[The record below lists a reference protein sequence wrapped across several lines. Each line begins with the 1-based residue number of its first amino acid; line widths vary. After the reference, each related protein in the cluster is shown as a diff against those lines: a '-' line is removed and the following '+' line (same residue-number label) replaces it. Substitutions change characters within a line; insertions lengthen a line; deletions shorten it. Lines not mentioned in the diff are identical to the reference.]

1 MTKIV
6 FLDEYSLGDMDLTP
20 IKELGEYV
28 GYDRTSKEQVLERCK
43 GAEVVICNKTLLRAE
58 TLRALPDLRF
68 VAIAA
73 TGMNNV
79 DLEVAAEL
87 GIGVKNVA
95 GYSTS
100 SVAEATLTFALSLFK
115 NTAYFDQYFK
125 GGAYA
130 ATEDIFHFGRPVR
143 QLRGSKWGVIGMGAI
158 GREVAR
164 LATAF
169 GCEVAYTSTS
179 GAVRQEEYP
188 QKPLTELLG
197 WADVISIHCPLTP
210 ATKGLIGEK
219 ELAMMKPTSI
229 IINVARGG
237 IINEEALAKALNDK
251 IIAGAGLD
259 VFSREPLHT
268 SPLYEL
274 SDNFALMASPHTAW
288 AADEARKVLIKKIA
302 DNISEYLKGRS

>member
-1 MTKIV
+1 MAKIV

-20 IKELGEYV
+20 IKSLGEYV
-28 GYDRTSKEQVLERCK
+28 EYDRTSKEQVLEHCK
-43 GAEVVICNKTLLRAE
+43 GAEVVICNKTLLRDE

-68 VAIAA
+68 IAIAA

-79 DLEVAAEL
+79 DLDTAAEL

-95 GYSTS
+95 GYSTH
-100 SVAEATLTFALSLFK
+100 SVAEATMTFALSLFK
-115 NTAYFDQYFK
+115 NTAYFDNYFK
-125 GGAYA
+125 SGAYA

-179 GAVRQEEYP
+179 GAVRKEDYP
-188 QKPLTELLG
+188 QMPLEELLA
-197 WADVISIHCPLTP
+197 WADVVSIHCPLTP

-219 ELAMMKPTSI
+219 ELKSMKPTSI

-237 IINEEALAKALNDK
+237 IIDEAALAKALDEK
-251 IIAGAGLD
+251 VIAGAGLD
-259 VFSREPLHT
+259 VFSREPLHE
-268 SPLYEL
+268 SPLYDL
-274 SDNFALMASPHTAW
+274 ADNYSLVAAPHTAW
-288 AADEARKVLIKKIA
+288 AADVARKELIQRIA
-302 DNISEYLKGRS
+302 ENISDYLNNK

>member
-1 MTKIV
+1 MAKIA
-6 FLDEYSLGDMDLTP
+6 FLDEYSLGDMDLSP
-20 IKELGEYV
+20 IKNLGEYV

-43 GAEVVICNKTLLRAE
+43 DAEVVICNKTVLRGE
-58 TLRALPDLRF
+58 TLRALPNLRF

-79 DLEVAAEL
+79 DLDVAAEL

-100 SVAEATLTFALSLFK
+100 SVAEATMTFALSLLK
-115 NTAYFDQYFK
+115 NTEYFDNYFK
-125 GGAYA
+125 SGAYA

-143 QLRGSKWGVIGMGAI
+143 QLRGSNWGVIGMGAI

-164 LATAF
+164 LASAF

-179 GAVRQEEYP
+179 GAARKEEYP
-188 QKPLTELLG
+188 QMPLEELLA
-197 WADVISIHCPLTP
+197 WADVVSIHCPLTP

-219 ELAMMKPTSI
+219 ELSMMKPTSI

-237 IINEEALAKALNDK
+237 IINEEALANALNNK
-251 IIAGAGLD
+251 TIAGAGLD
-259 VFSREPLHT
+259 VFSREPLHS
-268 SPLYEL
+268 SPLYALE
-274 SDNFALMASPHTAW
+274 DNYTLVAAPHTAW
-288 AADEARKVLIKKIA
+288 AADAARTVLIQRIA
-302 DNISEYLKGRS
+302 ENISEYLDKR

>member
-1 MTKIV
+1 MKIV

-43 GAEVVICNKTLLRAE
+43 GAEVVICNKTVLRAE

-68 VAIAA
+68 IAIAA

-79 DLEVAAEL
+79 DLDTAAEL

-100 SVAEATLTFALSLFK
+100 SVAEATLTFALSLMK
-115 NTAYFDQYFK
+115 NTIYFDNYFK
-125 GGAYA
+125 SGAYA

-164 LATAF
+164 LASAF

-179 GAVRQEEYP
+179 GAVRKEEYP
-188 QKPLTELLG
+188 QMALNELLG
-197 WADVISIHCPLTP
+197 WADIISIHSPLTP

-219 ELAMMKPTSI
+219 ELQLMKPTSI

-237 IINEEALAKALNDK
+237 IIDEEALAKALNNK

-259 VFSREPLHT
+259 VFSREPLHS
-268 SPLYEL
+268 SPLYDITDKYSL
-274 SDNFALMASPHTAW
+274 VASPHTAW

-302 DNISEYLKGRS
+302 ENIKEYLDGKR

>member
-1 MTKIV
+1 MKIV

-43 GAEVVICNKTLLRAE
+43 GAEVVIANKTLLRAD

-68 VAIAA
+68 IAIAA

-100 SVAEATLTFALSLFK
+100 SVAEATLNFALSLFK
-115 NTAYFDQYFK
+115 NTAYFDHYFK

-130 ATEDIFHFGRPVR
+130 ATDDIFHFGRPVR
-143 QLRGSKWGVIGMGAI
+143 QLRGSKWGIIGMGAI

-164 LATAF
+164 LASAF

-179 GAVRQEEYP
+179 GAIRKEEYP
-188 QKPLTELLG
+188 QMALEELLG
-197 WADVISIHCPLTP
+197 WADIVSIHCPLTP
-210 ATKGLIGEK
+210 TTKGLIGVA
-219 ELAMMKPTSI
+219 ELQQMKSTAI

-237 IINEEALAKALNDK
+237 IIDEEALAKALNNK
-251 IIAGAGLD
+251 TIAGAGLD
-259 VFSREPLHT
+259 VFSREPLHS
-268 SPLYEL
+268 SPLYDL
-274 SDNFALMASPHTAW
+274 TDNYALVASPHTAW
-288 AADEARKVLIKKIA
+288 AADVARKELIRRIA
-302 DNISEYLKGRS
+302 ENIKEYIETGK

>member
-1 MTKIV
+1 MVKIA

-28 GYDRTSKEQVLERCK
+28 GYDRTSKEQVLEHCK
-43 GAEVVICNKTLLRAE
+43 GAEVVICNKTLLRAD

-68 VAIAA
+68 IAIAA

-95 GYSTS
+95 GYSTY
-100 SVAEATLTFALSLFK
+100 SVAEATLTFALSLLK
-115 NTAYFDQYFK
+115 NTAYFDNYFK
-125 GGAYA
+125 SGAYA

-164 LATAF
+164 LASAF

-179 GAVRQEEYP
+179 GAIRKEDYP
-188 QKPLTELLG
+188 QMSLDELLA
-197 WADVISIHCPLTP
+197 WADVVSIHSPLTP
-210 ATKGLIGEK
+210 TTKGLIGEK
-219 ELAMMKPTSI
+219 ELQKMKPTSI

-237 IINEEALAKALNDK
+237 IIDEAALAKALNDK
-251 IIAGAGLD
+251 VIAGAGLD
-259 VFSREPLHT
+259 VFSREPLRS
-268 SPLYEL
+268 SPLYDITDGYSL
-274 SDNFALMASPHTAW
+274 VASPHTAW
-288 AADEARKVLIKKIA
+288 AADVARKELINRIA
-302 DNISEYLKGRS
+302 ENIKGYIASK

>member
-1 MTKIV
+1 MAKIV
-6 FLDEYSLGDMDLTP
+6 FLDEYSLGDMDLSP
-20 IKELGEYV
+20 IKNLGEYV

-43 GAEVVICNKTLLRAE
+43 DAEVVICNKTVLRGE
-58 TLRALPDLRF
+58 TLRALPNLRF

-79 DLEVAAEL
+79 DLDVAAEL

-100 SVAEATLTFALSLFK
+100 SVAEATMTFALSLLK
-115 NTAYFDQYFK
+115 NTEYFDNYFK
-125 GGAYA
+125 SGAYA

-143 QLRGSKWGVIGMGAI
+143 QLRGSRWGIIGMGAI

-164 LATAF
+164 LASAF

-179 GAVRQEEYP
+179 GAARKEDYP
-188 QKPLTELLG
+188 QMALEELLA
-197 WADVISIHCPLTP
+197 WADAVSIHCPLTP

-219 ELAMMKPTSI
+219 ELSMMKPTSI

-237 IINEEALAKALNDK
+237 IIDEEALANALNNK
-251 IIAGAGLD
+251 TIAGAGLD
-259 VFSREPLHT
+259 VFSREPLHS
-268 SPLYEL
+268 SPLYDL
-274 SDNFALMASPHTAW
+274 ADNYTLVAAPHTAW
-288 AADEARKVLIKKIA
+288 AADAARTVLIQRIA
-302 DNISEYLKGRS
+302 ENISEYLAQK

>member
-1 MTKIV
+1 MVKIA

-28 GYDRTSKEQVLERCK
+28 GYDRTSKEQVLEHCK
-43 GAEVVICNKTLLRAE
+43 GAEVVICNKTLLRAD

-68 VAIAA
+68 IAIAA

-95 GYSTS
+95 GYSTY
-100 SVAEATLTFALSLFK
+100 SVAEATLTFALSLLK
-115 NTAYFDQYFK
+115 NTAYFDNYFK
-125 GGAYA
+125 SGAYA

-164 LATAF
+164 LASAF

-179 GAVRQEEYP
+179 GAIRKEDYP
-188 QKPLTELLG
+188 QMSLDELLA
-197 WADVISIHCPLTP
+197 WADVVSIHSPLTP
-210 ATKGLIGEK
+210 TTKGLIGEK
-219 ELAMMKPTSI
+219 ELQKMKPTSI

-237 IINEEALAKALNDK
+237 IIDEAALAKALNDK
-251 IIAGAGLD
+251 VIAGAGLD
-259 VFSREPLHT
+259 VFSREPLRS
-268 SPLYEL
+268 SPLYDITDGYSL
-274 SDNFALMASPHTAW
+274 VASPHTAW
-288 AADEARKVLIKKIA
+288 AADVARKELINRIA
-302 DNISEYLKGRS
+302 ENIKEYIASK

>member
-1 MTKIV
+1 MKIV
-6 FLDEYSLGDMDLTP
+6 FLDEYSLGDMDLSP

-28 GYDRTSKEQVLERCK
+28 GYVRTSKEEVLEHSK
-43 GAEVVICNKTLLRAE
+43 GAEVIIANKTRLTAE
-58 TLRALPDLRF
+58 ILRALPDLRF
-68 VAIAA
+68 IAIAA

-79 DLEVAAEL
+79 DLDAAAEL

-95 GYSTS
+95 GYSTY

-115 NTAYFDQYFK
+115 NSIYFDRYVQ
-125 GGAYA
+125 GGEYA
-130 ATEDIFHFGRPVR
+130 AGEDIFHFGRPVR
-143 QLRGSKWGVIGMGAI
+143 QLRGSKWGIIGLGAI

-179 GAVRQEEYP
+179 GVARKEAYP
-188 QKPLTELLG
+188 HKSLEELLG
-197 WADVISIHCPLTP
+197 WADVVSVHCPLTP

-219 ELAMMKPTSI
+219 ELQRMKPTSI

-237 IINEEALAKALNDK
+237 IIDEEALAKALNNNV
-251 IIAGAGLD
+251 IAGAGLD
-259 VFSREPLHT
+259 VFSREPLPS

-274 SDNFALMASPHTAW
+274 SDKYSLIAAPHCAW
-288 AADEARKVLIKKIA
+288 AADAARRELIRCIA
-302 DNISEYLKGRS
+302 ENIKEYIRNK

>member
-43 GAEVVICNKTLLRAE
+43 GAEVVICNKTVLRAE

-68 VAIAA
+68 IAIAA

-79 DLEVAAEL
+79 DLDTAAEL

-100 SVAEATLTFALSLFK
+100 SVAEATLTFALSLMK
-115 NTAYFDQYFK
+115 NTIYFDNYFK
-125 GGAYA
+125 SGAYA

-164 LATAF
+164 LASAF

-179 GAVRQEEYP
+179 GAVRKEEYP
-188 QKPLTELLG
+188 QMALNELLG
-197 WADVISIHCPLTP
+197 WADIISTHCPLTP

-219 ELAMMKPTSI
+219 ELQLMKPTSI

-237 IINEEALAKALNDK
+237 IIDEEALAKALNNK

-259 VFSREPLHT
+259 VFSREPLHS
-268 SPLYEL
+268 SPLYDITDKYSL
-274 SDNFALMASPHTAW
+274 VASPHTAW
-288 AADEARKVLIKKIA
+288 AADEARKELIKRIA
-302 DNISEYLKGRS
+302 ENIQEYIASRN

>member
-1 MTKIV
+1 MKIV

-43 GAEVVICNKTLLRAE
+43 GAEVVIANKTLLRAD

-68 VAIAA
+68 IAIAA

-100 SVAEATLTFALSLFK
+100 SVAEATLNFALSLFK
-115 NTAYFDQYFK
+115 NTAYFDHYFK

-130 ATEDIFHFGRPVR
+130 ATDDIFHFGRPVR
-143 QLRGSKWGVIGMGAI
+143 QLRGSKWGIIGMGAI

-164 LATAF
+164 LASAF

-179 GAVRQEEYP
+179 GAIRKEEYP
-188 QKPLTELLG
+188 QMALEELLG
-197 WADVISIHCPLTP
+197 WADIVSIHSPLTP
-210 ATKGLIGEK
+210 TTKGLIGVA
-219 ELAMMKPTSI
+219 ELQQMKSTAI

-237 IINEEALAKALNDK
+237 IIDEEALAKALNNK
-251 IIAGAGLD
+251 TIAGAGLD
-259 VFSREPLHT
+259 VFSREPLHS
-268 SPLYEL
+268 SPLYGL
-274 SDNFALMASPHTAW
+274 ADQYALVASPHTAW
-288 AADEARKVLIKKIA
+288 AADVARKELIRRIA
-302 DNISEYLKGRS
+302 ENIKEYIETGK

>member
-1 MTKIV
+1 MARIV

-28 GYDRTSKEQVLERCK
+28 GYDRTTKERVLERCK
-43 GAEVVICNKTLLRAE
+43 GAEVVIANKTLLKAE

-68 VAIAA
+68 IAIAA

-79 DLEVAAEL
+79 DLDVAAEL

-100 SVAEATLTFALSLFK
+100 SVAEATLTFALSLLK
-115 NTAYFDQYFK
+115 NTAYFDNYFK
-125 GGAYA
+125 SGAYA

-143 QLRGSKWGVIGMGAI
+143 QLRGSKWGVIGLGAI

-164 LATAF
+164 LASAF

-179 GAVRQEEYP
+179 GAVRKEDYP
-188 QKPLTELLG
+188 QMPLEELLG
-197 WADVISIHCPLTP
+197 WADIVSIHCPLTP
-210 ATKGLIGEK
+210 TTKGLIGEN
-219 ELAMMKPTSI
+219 ELQKMKPTSI

-237 IINEEALAKALNDK
+237 IIDEEALAKALNEK
-251 IIAGAGLD
+251 SIAGAGLD
-259 VFSREPLHT
+259 VFSREPLHS
-268 SPLYEL
+268 SPLYDLEESYTL
-274 SDNFALMASPHTAW
+274 VAAPHTAW
-288 AADEARKVLIKKIA
+288 AADAARKVLIQRIA
-302 DNISEYLKGRS
+302 DNIKEHFNK

>member
-6 FLDEYSLGDMDLTP
+6 FLDEYSLGDMDLSP
-20 IKELGEYV
+20 IKQLGEYV
-28 GYDRTSKEQVLERCK
+28 GYDRTSKEQVLEHCK
-43 GAEVVICNKTLLRAE
+43 GAEVVICNKTVLRAE

-68 VAIAA
+68 IAIAA

-100 SVAEATLTFALSLFK
+100 SVAEATLTFALSLMK
-115 NTAYFDQYFK
+115 NAAYFDHYFK
-125 GGAYA
+125 SGAYA

-143 QLRGSKWGVIGMGAI
+143 QLRGSKWGIIGMGAI

-164 LATAF
+164 LASAF

-179 GAVRQEEYP
+179 GAVRKEEYP
-188 QKPLTELLG
+188 QKSLSELLG
-197 WADVISIHCPLTP
+197 WADIISVHCPLTP
-210 ATKGLIGEK
+210 TTKGLIGEK

-259 VFSREPLHT
+259 VFSREPLHS
-268 SPLYEL
+268 SPLYDITDKYSL
-274 SDNFALMASPHTAW
+274 VASPHTAW
-288 AADEARKVLIKKIA
+288 AADEARKELIKRIA
-302 DNISEYLKGRS
+302 ENIKEYIASRN

>member
-1 MTKIV
+1 MAKIV

-20 IKELGEYV
+20 IKQLGEYV

-43 GAEVVICNKTLLRAE
+43 DAEVVICNKTLLRGE
-58 TLRALPDLRF
+58 TLRALPNLRF

-79 DLEVAAEL
+79 DLDVAAEL
-87 GIGVKNVA
+87 GIVVKNVA

-115 NTAYFDQYFK
+115 NTAYFDSYFK

-164 LATAF
+164 LASAF

-179 GAVRQEEYP
+179 GAVRKEEYP
-188 QKPLTELLG
+188 QLSLEELLS
-197 WADVISIHCPLTP
+197 WADIISIHCPLTP

-219 ELAMMKPTSI
+219 ELSMMKPTSI

-237 IINEEALAKALNDK
+237 IIDESALANALNNNA
-251 IIAGAGLD
+251 IAGAGLD
-259 VFSREPLHT
+259 VFSREPLHS
-268 SPLYEL
+268 SPLYDL
-274 SDNFALMASPHTAW
+274 SDGYSLVASPHTAW
-288 AADEARKVLIKKIA
+288 AADEARKVLIQKIA
-302 DNISEYLKGRS
+302 DNISEYLKGR

>member
-1 MTKIV
+1 MARIV

-28 GYDRTSKEQVLERCK
+28 GYDRTTKEQVLERCK
-43 GAEVVICNKTLLRAE
+43 GAEVVIANKTLLKAE

-68 VAIAA
+68 IAIAA

-79 DLEVAAEL
+79 DLDVAAEL

-100 SVAEATLTFALSLFK
+100 SVAEATLTFALSLLK
-115 NTAYFDQYFK
+115 NTAYFDNYFK
-125 GGAYA
+125 SGAYA

-143 QLRGSKWGVIGMGAI
+143 QLRGSKWGVIGLGAI

-164 LATAF
+164 LASAF

-179 GAVRQEEYP
+179 GAVRKEDHP
-188 QKPLTELLG
+188 QMPLEELLG
-197 WADVISIHCPLTP
+197 WADIVSIHCPLTP
-210 ATKGLIGEK
+210 TTKGLIGEN
-219 ELAMMKPTSI
+219 ELQKMKPTSI

-237 IINEEALAKALNDK
+237 IIDEEALAKALNEK
-251 IIAGAGLD
+251 SIAGAGLD
-259 VFSREPLHT
+259 VFSREPLHS
-268 SPLYEL
+268 SPLYDLEESYTL
-274 SDNFALMASPHTAW
+274 VAAPHTAW
-288 AADEARKVLIKKIA
+288 AADAARKVLIQRIA
-302 DNISEYLKGRS
+302 DNIKEHFNK

>member
-1 MTKIV
+1 MAKIV

-20 IKELGEYV
+20 IKELGDYV
-28 GYDRTSKEQVLERCK
+28 GYDRTSKEQILERCQ
-43 GAEVVICNKTLLRAE
+43 GAEVVICNKTLLKAE

-79 DLEVAAEL
+79 DLDTAAEL

-100 SVAEATLTFALSLFK
+100 SVAEATMTFALALFK
-115 NTAYFDQYFK
+115 NTEYFDNYFK

-143 QLRGSKWGVIGMGAI
+143 QLRGSKWGIIGMGAI

-164 LATAF
+164 LASAF

-179 GAVRQEEYP
+179 GAVRKEDCP
-188 QKPLTELLG
+188 QMPLDELLS
-197 WADVISIHCPLTP
+197 WADVVSIHCPLTP
-210 ATKGLIGEK
+210 TTKGLIGER
-219 ELAMMKPTSI
+219 ELHLMKPTSI

-237 IINEEALAKALNDK
+237 IIDEEALAKALNEK
-251 IIAGAGLD
+251 VIAGAGLD
-259 VFSREPLHT
+259 VFSREPLHE
-268 SPLYEL
+268 SPLYAL
-274 SDNFALMASPHTAW
+274 TDNYSLVAAPHTAW
-288 AADEARKVLIKKIA
+288 AADVARKVLIQRIA
-302 DNISEYLKGRS
+302 ENISEYLASK